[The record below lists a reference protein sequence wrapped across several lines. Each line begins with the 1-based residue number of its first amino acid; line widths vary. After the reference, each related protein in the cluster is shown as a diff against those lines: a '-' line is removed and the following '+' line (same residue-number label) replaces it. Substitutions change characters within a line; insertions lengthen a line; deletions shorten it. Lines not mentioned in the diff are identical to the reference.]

1 MATSPAQQRL
11 RVRALAAF
19 AALVGAAA
27 VGPARAA
34 PAAAADN
41 RAAAVQPGAGLLVFA
56 AASLSEALGEAD
68 NAFTARTGIPMKASF
83 AASSV
88 LAKQIE
94 AGAPADVFFSADR
107 EWMDYLEQRAR
118 LKPGSRRDLLGNAL
132 VLIAP
137 ADSSVHLKIA
147 PHFELVAALGNGRLA
162 TGDPDS
168 VPAGLYARAALMHFG
183 VWEEV
188 ANRLARAENVRA
200 ALEYVAHGEAP
211 LGIVYRTDAQAETRV
226 RVVDVF
232 PADSHPAI
240 TYPLALTAVAR
251 PESARFAEFLSSDAA
266 RQIFARRG
274 FVVLDS
280 RPQAK

>member
-1 MATSPAQQRL
+1 MATSPAQQCVRL
-11 RVRALAAF
+11 RAVAAL

-27 VGPARAA
+27 VGPAV
-34 PAAAADN
+34 PATAADN
-41 RAAAVQPGAGLLVFA
+41 RAAAVQPAAGGLLVFA

-68 NAFTARTGIPMKASF
+68 NAFTAGTGIPMKASF

-107 EWMDYLEQRAR
+107 EWMDYLEQRAL

-137 ADSSVHLKIA
+137 ADSSVRLKIA
-147 PHFELVAALGNGRLA
+147 PHFELAAALGNGRLA

-168 VPAGLYARAALMHFG
+168 VPAGRYARAALMHFG
-183 VWEEV
+183 VWEQV

-200 ALEYVAHGEAP
+200 ALEYVAHGEVP

-240 TYPLALTAVAR
+240 TYPLALTTVAR
-251 PESARFAEFLSSDAA
+251 LESARFAEFISSDAA
-266 RQIFARRG
+266 REIFVRRG

-280 RPQAK
+280 RPQPN